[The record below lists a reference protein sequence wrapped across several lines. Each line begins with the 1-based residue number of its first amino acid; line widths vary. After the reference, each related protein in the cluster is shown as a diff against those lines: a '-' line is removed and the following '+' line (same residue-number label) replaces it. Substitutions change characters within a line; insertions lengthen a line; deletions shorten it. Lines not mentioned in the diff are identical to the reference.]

1 MHRRKFKTTGRVEL
15 SYGVIIKALVDH
27 QVSTKILMTNS
38 YLLDVNDSLLIAI
51 DIQPSFVKKENKAE
65 NNPLLQ
71 RMCWVI
77 KVANWLKIPLVVTAE
92 DIPNTGNICEEVAQ
106 LLPLNTRVYNKMT
119 FGLADQPDILGAVQQ
134 TQRKTAVLIGY
145 ETDVCITHSALGLM
159 DLEYEV
165 VVVTD
170 ATGSPGEA
178 HHIGLERIRG
188 AGGIIVSAK
197 SLYYEWIRTVEKSN
211 EYENSGIETPEG
223 MTL

>member
-1 MHRRKFKTTGRVEL
+1 M

-65 NNPLLQ
+65 NNLLLQ

-145 ETDVCITHSALGLM
+145 ETDVCITLSALGLM
-159 DLEYEV
+159 DLGYEV

-211 EYENSGIETPEG
+211 EYENSGI
-223 MTL
+223 